1 MDVKI
6 IRITSIVLACI
17 GLVDSLYLTW
27 VKVTNR
33 YALCGPIGDC
43 ESVNSSRYSEIGGV
57 PIALLGAVAYLII
70 IVLLVLETRGGIWM
84 EYSPYVVLGITI
96 AGSLY
101 SVYLT
106 YLEIAVI
113 HAICPYCVVS
123 AVVIIILF
131 ILSLVRLTVYE
142 PEFNND

>member
-1 MDVKI
+1 MIVKN
-6 IRITSIVLACI
+6 IRLISIVLACI
-17 GLVDSLYLTW
+17 GLVDSLYLLW

-57 PIALLGAVAYLII
+57 PIALLGAGAYVVLI
-70 IVLLVLETRGGIWM
+70 LLLILESRGGFWK
-84 EYSPYVVLGITI
+84 EYAPYLVLGITI
-96 AGSLY
+96 VGTIY
-101 SVYLT
+101 SIYLT

-123 AVVIIILF
+123 AVVIFLLF
-131 ILSLVRLTVYE
+131 GLSIVRLIVDE
-142 PEFNND
+142 PELDNN

>member
-1 MDVKI
+1 MELKN
-6 IRITSIVLACI
+6 IRIASIVLAVI
-17 GLVDSLYLTW
+17 GLIDSLYLTW

-43 ESVNSSRYSEIGGV
+43 ESVNSSRYSEISGV
-57 PIALLGAVAYLII
+57 PIALLGAGAYLLII
-70 IVLLVLETRGGIWM
+70 LLLALESRGGIWK
-84 EYSPYVVLGITI
+84 EYGPYIILGITI

-101 SVYLT
+101 SIYLT

-131 ILSLVRLTVYE
+131 ILSILRLLKYE
-142 PEFNND
+142 PEFITD